1 MVKGKP
7 RQVQIPAQGA
17 SGRGAA
23 CGRDGNRRRDEPA
36 PPAPSRTRK
45 RTRIQEENEEKI
57 LDAALEVFSTWGY
70 RGATVDQI
78 AALAG
83 MTKPNLLYYFRRKED
98 IYLAVLN
105 RTHEMWLEPLEHL
118 DAAGDPATEIAA
130 YIDRK
135 LEMSRD
141 NPKASRLF
149 AMEIIQGAPILGSTL
164 RGRLKTLV
172 DDKAAVIRRMDRG
185 GPPRA
190 GRPAPPH
197 LHDLGD
203 HPALRRLRH
212 PDPRRPRRQGHPPRS
227 LRRGK
232 RDAGAGVSHR
242 SHWQT
247 RSSVG

>member
-1 MVKGKP
+1 MT
-7 RQVQIPAQGA
+7 
-17 SGRGAA
+17 AA
-23 CGRDGNRRRDEPA
+23 TARAG
-36 PPAPSRTRK
+36 RTRR

-118 DAAGDPATEIAA
+118 DAHGDPAKEITA

-135 LEMSRD
+135 LEMARD
-141 NPKASRLF
+141 NPTASRLF
-149 AMEIIQGAPILGSTL
+149 AMEILQGAPVLGATL

-172 DDKAAVIRRMDRG
+172 DDKAAVIQGWID
-185 GPPRA
+185 A
-190 GRPAPPH
+190 GRLAPV
-197 LHDLGD
+197 
-203 HPALRRLRH
+203 
-212 PDPRRPRRQGHPPRS
+212 DPRHLIFMIWATTQHYADFETQIRAVLGGDGLSRGHFDDAKATLDRVFLGGIGTS
-227 LRRGK
+227 
-232 RDAGAGVSHR
+232 RDMD
-242 SHWQT
+242 
-247 RSSVG
+247 

>member
-1 MVKGKP
+1 MN
-7 RQVQIPAQGA
+7 PARA
-17 SGRGAA
+17 
-23 CGRDGNRRRDEPA
+23 N
-36 PPAPSRTRK
+36 RTRK
-45 RTRIQEENEEKI
+45 RTRIQEENEERI

-118 DAAGDPATEIAA
+118 DAAGDPSREIAA

-149 AMEIIQGAPILGSTL
+149 AMEIIQGAPILGPVL
-164 RGRLKTLV
+164 GGRLKRLV
-172 DDKAAVIRRMDRG
+172 DEKAAVIRSWIDEGRLAPVDPHHLIFMIWATTQHYADFDTQI
-185 GPPRA
+185 RA
-190 GRPAPPH
+190 VLGAEATQPAHFDTAKQTLEQVFLSGLTGRTGNA
-197 LHDLGD
+197 
-203 HPALRRLRH
+203 R
-212 PDPRRPRRQGHPPRS
+212 
-227 LRRGK
+227 
-232 RDAGAGVSHR
+232 
-242 SHWQT
+242 
-247 RSSVG
+247 